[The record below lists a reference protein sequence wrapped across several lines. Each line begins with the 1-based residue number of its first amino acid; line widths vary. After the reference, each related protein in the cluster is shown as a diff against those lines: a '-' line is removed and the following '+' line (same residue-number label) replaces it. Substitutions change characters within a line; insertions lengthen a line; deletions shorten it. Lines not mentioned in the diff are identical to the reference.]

1 MSHNRSFTAYDLVE
15 YGQSGEE
22 CYGTYD
28 STTPTNSTGLGYT
41 TACIHTGANS
51 GTNGN
56 NTVWYNY
63 AAASAGT
70 IVTPGSSTDTTEA
83 TESICPKGWRLP
95 TKTEASLISGT
106 ANVSIFTPIYGGTYT
121 IDGLLNIETRGYWWV
136 STVYNAQAVYLFEYY
151 NGGLYE
157 NNYTFR
163 RSNANYVRCILR

>member
-1 MSHNRSFTAYDLVE
+1 MVE

-41 TACIHTGANS
+41 TACIHSGANS

-83 TESICPKGWRLP
+83 TESICPKGWKLP
-95 TKTEASLISGT
+95 SGT
-106 ANVSIFTPIYGGTYT
+106 QIQDLITAIGSSPSTFNPILGGLY
-121 IDGLLNIETRGYWWV
+121 LNGNNSTEDVRGYWW
-136 STVYNAQAVYLFEYY
+136 STSNNTSIGPQRTGVGYY
-151 NGGLYE
+151 NGSLYRNDSYRRYFGLH
-157 NNYTFR
+157 
-163 RSNANYVRCILR
+163 VRCVLR